1 MGPETWRKAQ
11 CGCRQSD
18 EIVQLLLGDETIGL
32 VGLNQ
37 IFEQLYILGRAPDAS
52 VQDELLKMVAAR
64 NYIPR
69 KAEAEYATG
78 LLREYGKFCAQKNAR
93 PG

>member
-1 MGPETWRKAQ
+1 MWRKAQ
-11 CGCRQSD
+11 CSCRQSD
-18 EIVQLLLGDETIGL
+18 EIVQLLLGDEIIGL

-37 IFEQLYILGRAPDAS
+37 IFEQLYILGRAPDES
-52 VQDELLKMVAAR
+52 VKEELLKMVAAR

-78 LLREYGKFCAQKNAR
+78 LLREYRKFCAQKNAR
-93 PG
+93 PV